1 MTAAEGILVLGHRGL
16 LGRAVVE
23 AVGPDCQ
30 VIEGGRAALDLGRM
44 GAQPTRPAAGSAPAD
59 PPGAEEA
66 AMALD
71 RVRENLAGLG
81 PAAADLH
88 PNLELL
94 EALLASGGVG
104 LVVNCAGYTDVDRAE
119 REPELAM
126 AANAQGAGAV
136 ARLCAR
142 FGAHL
147 VHLSTDYVFDGQAQG
162 RPYREDDEPRPLSV
176 YGRSKFVGERLVRE
190 AHPAALVVRS
200 AWLFGPGRDN
210 FVSKVLAAARAGRP
224 LRVVRDQAGSPTYT
238 RDLAPALIGLGR
250 RRVRGLLHLVNRGQ
264 ASRYELARQALALAG
279 LDPEAVEPILTAD
292 LDPAAPRPA
301 WSVLDT
307 HRSARLMGGP
317 LPDWLGALGRYINAE
332 EVAA

>member
-16 LGRAVVE
+16 LGRAVAE
-23 AVGPDCQ
+23 AAGPDCR
-30 VIEGGRAALDLGRM
+30 VIQGGRAVLDLGRM

-59 PPGAEEA
+59 PPGAEDA
-66 AMALD
+66 ARALD
-71 RVRENLAGLG
+71 RVREDLAALG

-88 PNLELL
+88 PNLEHL

-162 RPYREDDEPRPLSV
+162 RPYREDDPAEPLSA
-176 YGRSKFVGERLVRE
+176 YGRSKLLGEQMVKE
-190 AHPAALVVRS
+190 AYPGALVVRS

-224 LRVVRDQAGSPTYT
+224 LKVVRDQVGSPTYT

-250 RRVRGLLHLVNRGQ
+250 RRVRGLMHLVNQGQ

-279 LDPEAVEPILTAD
+279 LDPETVTAITTAE
-292 LDPAAPRPA
+292 LGPAAPRPA

-307 HRSARLMGGP
+307 HRAARLLGRP
-317 LPDWLGALGRYINAE
+317 LPDWLNALGRYINAE